1 MNNTFNFSKSNFK
14 EKSYKKNE
22 EALNLIEIIDSED
35 EENDNEIYIEEES
48 EKEDNIGI
56 NFNTKNN
63 SNLNHVN
70 KKENKI
76 NVNMTFDESIE
87 NLKNKFRN
95 LFNNKNNFP
104 LNNDEFRKNI
114 SHNKNM
120 ELIFKFNDV
129 IQEIYETK
137 INTKIIEKDCDINRI
152 IDIYMNKLFKLAK
165 KRKIV
170 IKNYKNLIFVVGAE
184 IYINKIDKQ
193 SKEFIIKKRTETF
206 KGNQKINTF
215 EDGCYITEINNQKKE
230 KQIFKELGDITVA
243 LIMLL
248 QNLDK
253 DAVLK

>member
-1 MNNTFNFSKSNFK
+1 
-14 EKSYKKNE
+14 
-22 EALNLIEIIDSED
+22 
-35 EENDNEIYIEEES
+35 
-48 EKEDNIGI
+48 
-56 NFNTKNN
+56 
-63 SNLNHVN
+63 
-70 KKENKI
+70 
-76 NVNMTFDESIE
+76 
-87 NLKNKFRN
+87 
-95 LFNNKNNFP
+95 
-104 LNNDEFRKNI
+104 
-114 SHNKNM
+114 M

-215 EDGCYITEINNQKKE
+215 EDECYITEINNQKKE